1 MSSHHRSVYLKYAD
15 ALRHPGNFSNPVKT
29 FFAADADINV
39 VHPFNQLEGSDAYF
53 AKVLHPMQQSFE
65 GLYRRDDIFM
75 SGQFEGKDWIS
86 STGYYVGRFVKDWIG
101 LEATNTL
108 SYLRFGEFHRVEN
121 GKAVESY
128 IYLDIPELMI
138 ACNQWPLAI
147 GPGLSRGYTGLI
159 QGPASRDGVIRTDRD
174 PAEGQRSYQI
184 VTEMLAGLATKD
196 EAWRPYWHKN
206 MMWYGPG
213 AFGSFIGV
221 EEFASFQVPF
231 ESQFDGWSG
240 ESKNNGLTRH
250 FTRFGEGDYTCSGGW
265 PSLTGVNVKPFLGQP
280 ATQERVF
287 MRVCDWW
294 RREEELLVENWVFV
308 DVPHVLLQ
316 LGYDPLPYWEDQS

>member
-1 MSSHHRSVYLKYAD
+1 MSSHDRSLYLQYAD
-15 ALRHPGNFSNPVKT
+15 ALRHPGDFSAAVSA
-29 FFAADADINV
+29 FFADDANINV
-39 VHPFNQLEGSDAYF
+39 VHPFNQLAGAETYLARFVDPLRQA
-53 AKVLHPMQQSFE
+53 FE

-75 SGQFEGKDWIS
+75 SGKFEGQDWIS
-86 STGYYVGRFVKDWIG
+86 STGYYVGRFARDWIG
-101 LEATNTL
+101 LKATNKL
-108 SYLRFGEFHRVEN
+108 SYLRYGEFHRIEN

-128 IYLDIPELMI
+128 IFLDIPELMI
-138 ACNQWPLAI
+138 ASNQWPLTI

-159 QGPASRDGVIRTDRD
+159 QGPASHDGCITTDPD

-184 VTEMLAGLATKD
+184 VTDMLAGLATKD

-213 AFGSFIGV
+213 AFGSFVGV

-240 ESKNNGLTRH
+240 GSKNNGLTRH
-250 FTRFGEGDYTCSGGW
+250 FTRFGEGSYTCSGGW
-265 PSLTGVNVKPFLGQP
+265 PSLTGINVKPFLGQGP
-280 ATQERVF
+280 TQERIF

-294 RREEELLVENWVFV
+294 RREDALLVENWVFV
-308 DVPHVLLQ
+308 DVPHALLQ
-316 LGYDPLPYWEDQS
+316 LGYDPLPHWEN